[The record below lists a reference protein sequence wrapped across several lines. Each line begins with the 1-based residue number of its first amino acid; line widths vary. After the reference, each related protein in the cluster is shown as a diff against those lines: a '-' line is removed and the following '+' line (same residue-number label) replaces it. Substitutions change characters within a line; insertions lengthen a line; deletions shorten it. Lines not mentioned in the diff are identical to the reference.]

1 MKRLIYSSIA
11 SDDADF
17 DTVGE
22 ILTYAVKRN
31 KEKSITGMMIYDG
44 HSFLQC
50 IEGDDLAIDELWE
63 KLNTDQRH
71 HFLHING
78 EEHDEKRLF
87 SNWNMGYMNNSHEIQ
102 EMILKV
108 TGRESAS
115 FETLSYPHA
124 KLLLLQ
130 LSFLL

>member
-11 SDDADF
+11 SGEVNF

-22 ILTYAVKRN
+22 ILTHAVKRN
-31 KEKSITGMMIYDG
+31 KENYITGMMIYDG

-50 IEGDDLAIDELWE
+50 IEGDDLVINKLWE
-63 KLNTDQRH
+63 KLNIDPRH
-71 HFLHING
+71 YALHING

-102 EMILKV
+102 EMIRKV

-124 KLLLLQ
+124 KVLLLQ

>member
-11 SDDADF
+11 SGEVNF

-22 ILTYAVKRN
+22 ILTHAVKRN
-31 KEKSITGMMIYDG
+31 KENYITGMMIYDG

-50 IEGDDLAIDELWE
+50 IEGDDLVINKLWE
-63 KLNTDQRH
+63 KLNIDPRH
-71 HFLHING
+71 HALHING

-102 EMILKV
+102 EMIRKV

-124 KLLLLQ
+124 KVLLLQ